1 MPVSTRSRKEPLEK
15 GLEGGHAK
23 KAKKEEVVQKHKTE
37 EEHAEWEKFVCDGIK
52 VGLFLFY
59 LFFNPIINE

>member
-15 GLEGGHAK
+15 GLEGGRAK

-59 LFFNPIINE
+59 FIFLIE